1 MMEHEIEPWLVLVDD
16 QVAFWQLSEPPAAA
30 LALFSGE
37 VQANAY
43 MRGLNSANCQV
54 RQPSRRELLAL
65 MISCYQQQVLYA
77 VLDPNAQSARRIFQL
92 RDVLKAA
99 RDSFSVS

>member
-1 MMEHEIEPWLVLVDD
+1 MMEHEIQPWLVLVDD

-30 LALFSGE
+30 LALFSDE
-37 VQANAY
+37 VQASAY
-43 MRGLNSANCQV
+43 VRGLNTANCQV
-54 RQPSRRELLAL
+54 RQPTRRELLAL

-77 VLDPNAQSARRIFQL
+77 VLDPNAQTARRIFQL

-99 RDSFSVS
+99 QTEFGVR